1 MGQEPTTPA
10 APGLLRLLRAHMQ
23 RHVPRIAQAL
33 RDEGL
38 SMPQMAA
45 LHFLHAEGAAT
56 VSAVSTHLNLSL
68 TATSHLVQQLVRHGL
83 VTREEDPADRRR
95 KRVAPTEQGERL
107 VAAWHRLAAASLQ
120 ELLARADEARL
131 EALERAL
138 QDVMAQVEG
147 EPR

>member
-1 MGQEPTTPA
+1 MGEDPATPA
-10 APGLLRLLRAHMQ
+10 APGLLRLLRAHMR

-45 LHFLHAEGAAT
+45 LHFLHAEGPAT
-56 VSAVSTHLNLSL
+56 ISAVAAHLNLSL
-68 TATSHLVQQLVRHGL
+68 TATSHLVEQLVRHGL
-83 VTREEDPADRRR
+83 VTRTEDPSDRRR

-107 VAAWHRLAAASLQ
+107 VATWHRLAATSLQ
-120 ELLARADEARL
+120 ELLARADDARL

-138 QDVMAQVEG
+138 QGVMAQVED